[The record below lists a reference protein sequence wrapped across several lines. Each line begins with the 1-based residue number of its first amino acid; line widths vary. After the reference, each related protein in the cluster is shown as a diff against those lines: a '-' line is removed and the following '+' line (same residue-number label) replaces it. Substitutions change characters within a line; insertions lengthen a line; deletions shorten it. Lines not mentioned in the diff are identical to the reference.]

1 MDHLS
6 IKVGIDRPFEV
17 RTSFKP
23 EYTDVIFIEQQTD
36 MVIVSIKDVPKLI
49 KALSDVALYADTH
62 KDIK

>member
-23 EYTDVIFIEQQTD
+23 AADVIFIEQESD